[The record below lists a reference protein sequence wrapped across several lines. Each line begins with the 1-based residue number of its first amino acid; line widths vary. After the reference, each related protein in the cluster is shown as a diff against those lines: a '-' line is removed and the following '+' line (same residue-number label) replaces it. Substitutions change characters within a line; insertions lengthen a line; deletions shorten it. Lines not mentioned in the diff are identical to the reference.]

1 MKPLDME
8 SHLQIKWAP
17 LLILKRWNNKS
28 WCTGSVS
35 FVQSSTKCFST
46 WILLFPFHR
55 QGNRDRQARLC
66 SSSPLATEE
75 QSRDQ
80 SWALCLPGFI
90 INVSA
95 FCISLRVPLKTTKDI
110 CLGSGSIFPRQ
121 QTETTQLAEDVEPR
135 PSFLVGTPLTK
146 ASFFSFWDSKIKAL
160 GSVFPQKISTSIF
173 IHFPQKLRRASLC

>member
-1 MKPLDME
+1 MKPLDIE

-17 LLILKRWNNKS
+17 ILNLLRWNNQS

-35 FVQSSTKCFST
+35 FVQSSIKCFST

-55 QGNRDRQARLC
+55 QGNWVRQATLC

-80 SWALCLPGFI
+80 SQALCLPGFI
-90 INVSA
+90 INVYA
-95 FCISLRVPLKTTKDI
+95 FCISLRVPLKTTEGI
-110 CLGSGSIFPRQ
+110 GLGSGSIFPCL
-121 QTETTQLAEDVEPR
+121 QTEAAQFAADVEPR
-135 PSFLVGTPLTK
+135 PSFLVAVPLTK

-173 IHFPQKLRRASLC
+173 IPFPQKLRRAGLC

>member
-17 LLILKRWNNKS
+17 LLILMRRNNKS

-66 SSSPLATEE
+66 SSSHMATEE

-80 SWALCLPGFI
+80 SWALCFPGFM
-90 INVSA
+90 INVYA
-95 FCISLRVPLKTTKDI
+95 FCISLKSSIKDHERHM
-110 CLGSGSIFPRQ
+110 LGFRFSISMPADGGSTLHSGCR
-121 QTETTQLAEDVEPR
+121 A
-135 PSFLVGTPLTK
+135 K
-146 ASFFSFWDSKIKAL
+146 AILPGWDAPYKGLFFSLFEILK
-160 GSVFPQKISTSIF
+160 
-173 IHFPQKLRRASLC
+173 